1 MEERPTGTASLDHK
15 KRSDSPSEKRQVI
28 DDDENDE
35 SPTDDQDL
43 WLPER
48 NEENTKFER

>member
-1 MEERPTGTASLDHK
+1 MGLAFFLLRCAHGGRTGEECGITVDGDENDA
-15 KRSDSPSEKRQVI
+15 QAQII

-43 WLPER
+43 
-48 NEENTKFER
+48 